1 MAKVREATLKVK
13 VVDLVKKCR
22 GISNKEVAINASI
35 AILEAKKTTLRA
47 KLRFIT
53 MPASFI

>member
-1 MAKVREATLKVK
+1 MKAKVAN
-13 VVDLVKKCR
+13 LVKKYC

-35 AILEAKKTTLRA
+35 AALKAKKAALRA

-53 MPASFI
+53 IAGFLYLKGPGTL